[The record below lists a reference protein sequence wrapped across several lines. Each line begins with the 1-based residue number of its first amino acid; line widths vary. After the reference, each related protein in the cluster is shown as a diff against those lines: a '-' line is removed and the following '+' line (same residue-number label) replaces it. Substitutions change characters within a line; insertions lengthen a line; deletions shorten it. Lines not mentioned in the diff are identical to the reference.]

1 MKVQIQSQSLRLRI
15 DESELA
21 RLLAG
26 EVLENQTWLVGT
38 PGSLSQR
45 LQLHDMAEALL
56 DGDTHALMITLPRE
70 DVLALQARL
79 PCRDGLSFVLP
90 AQALPLQLQFD
101 VDVRDS
107 VRQRG
112 VQRRNQVDAV
122 SIS

>member
-1 MKVQIQSQSLRLRI
+1 MKVQIQSQTLRLRI

-26 EVLENQTWLVGT
+26 EVLENQTWLGT
-38 PGSLSQR
+38 PGALSQR
-45 LQLHDMAEALL
+45 LQLHDAAEAML
-56 DGDTHALMITLPRE
+56 DGDANALIVKLPRD
-70 DVLALQARL
+70 DVQLLQARL
-79 PCRDGLSFVLP
+79 PCRDGLSFSLQT
-90 AQALPLQLQFD
+90 QALPLQLQFD

-112 VQRRNQVDAV
+112 VQRRNSAEAV

>member
-26 EVLENQTWLVGT
+26 EVLENQTWLGA
-38 PGSLSQR
+38 PGALSQR

-90 AQALPLQLQFD
+90 TQARPLQLQFD

-112 VQRRNQVDAV
+112 VQRRNSSDAV

>member
-21 RLLAG
+21 QLLAG
-26 EVLENQTWLVGT
+26 EVLENQTWLGT
-38 PGSLSQR
+38 PGALSQR
-45 LQLHDMAEALL
+45 LQLHDTVEVLL
-56 DGDTHALMITLPRE
+56 DGDSNALMIRLPRE

-90 AQALPLQLQFD
+90 TQARPLQLQFD

-112 VQRRNQVDAV
+112 VQRRSSSDAV

>member
-26 EVLENQTWLVGT
+26 EVLENQTWLGT
-38 PGSLSQR
+38 PGVLSQR

-79 PCRDGLSFVLP
+79 PCRDGLGFMLP
-90 AQALPLQLQFD
+90 TQARPLQLQFD

-112 VQRRNQVDAV
+112 VQRRNSSDTV

>member
-1 MKVQIQSQSLRLRI
+1 MKVQIQSQSLRLRV

-26 EVLENQTWLVGT
+26 EVLENQTWLGT
-38 PGSLSQR
+38 PGALSQR

-56 DGDTHALMITLPRE
+56 DGDAHALMITLPRE

-79 PCRDGLSFVLP
+79 PCRDGLGFMLP
-90 AQALPLQLQFD
+90 TQALPLQLQFD

-112 VQRRNQVDAV
+112 VQRRKPADAV

>member
-26 EVLENQTWLVGT
+26 EVLENQTWLGA
-38 PGSLSQR
+38 PGVLSQR
-45 LQLHDMAEALL
+45 LQLHDTAEAML
-56 DGDTHALMITLPRE
+56 DGDASVLIFKLPRDE
-70 DVLALQARL
+70 VQALPARL
-79 PCRDGLSFVLP
+79 PCRDGLSFTL
-90 AQALPLQLQFD
+90 QTEALPLQLQFD

-112 VQRRNQVDAV
+112 VQRRSSVDAV

>member
-15 DESELA
+15 DEGELA

-26 EVLENQTWLVGT
+26 EVLENQTWLGT
-38 PGSLSQR
+38 PGALSQR
-45 LQLHDMAEALL
+45 LQLHDMAEVLL
-56 DGDTHALMITLPRE
+56 DGDTHALTIRLPRE

-90 AQALPLQLQFD
+90 TQALPLQLQFD

-112 VQRRNQVDAV
+112 VQRRNSSDAV

>member
-26 EVLENQTWLVGT
+26 EVLENQTWLGT
-38 PGSLSQR
+38 PGVLSQR
-45 LQLHDMAEALL
+45 LQLHDTAEALL
-56 DGDTHALMITLPRE
+56 DGDIHALMIKLPRE

-79 PCRDGLSFVLP
+79 PCRDGLGFVLP
-90 AQALPLQLQFD
+90 TQARPLQVQFD

-112 VQRRNQVDAV
+112 VQRRNPADAA

>member
-15 DESELA
+15 DESELV
-21 RLLAG
+21 RLLVG
-26 EVLENQTWLVGT
+26 EVLENQTWLGT
-38 PGSLSQR
+38 PGVLSQR

-79 PCRDGLSFVLP
+79 PCRDGLGFMLP
-90 AQALPLQLQFD
+90 TQARPLQLQFD

-112 VQRRNQVDAV
+112 VQRRNSSDTV

>member
-26 EVLENQTWLVGT
+26 EVLENQTWLGR
-38 PGSLSQR
+38 PGALSQR
-45 LQLHDMAEALL
+45 LQLHDTAEALL

-70 DVLALQARL
+70 EVLALQARL
-79 PCRDGLSFVLP
+79 PCRDGLSFLLP
-90 AQALPLQLQFD
+90 TQALPLQLQFD

-112 VQRRNQVDAV
+112 VQRRNSSDAV